1 MTYEKL
7 GLKENP
13 FRLTPPLIQSEIV
26 WAGMNEVKTNI
37 ENRIKIAILTKA
49 SRIVLNWGSY
59 GSGKTHASLYYSKT
73 NRLQEIVDENKASSA
88 KSIKITL
95 PRSSNNI
102 VQEFFRSF
110 LGQYS
115 LEDIFLDFQKIKT
128 EFGEETLNLMID
140 AYSNDKSI
148 ADVLKKLI
156 DIESKDSQDFS
167 KLKNYIH
174 GDSTKGTLT
183 SLGLPLGLNNDE
195 QIANLMAAVISCIT
209 HEKKIYS
216 TFIIWLDEFE
226 DIDTVNKNLA
236 DRFTTFL
243 RQFIDKTSNNLLL
256 FLNFTQKTFMDMED
270 LSSYLG
276 EALTSRAKAKI
287 DFANPTLDES
297 LIYIKEL
304 CENELFKIKGNDSP
318 FDNDETIKY
327 VLENIGNLN
336 ARKINESFSIIFEMA
351 LIMGKDKITVDFIN
365 QITDEIIAWDN

>member
-13 FRLTPPLIQSEIV
+13 FRLTPPLDQSEIV
-26 WAGMNEVKTNI
+26 WAGMNEVKTSI
-37 ENRIKIAILTKA
+37 ENRIKIALLTKA

-73 NRLQEIVDENKASSA
+73 DRLKEIAKENNVSPA

-115 LEDIFLDFQKIKT
+115 LEDILIDFQKIKT
-128 EFGEETLNLMID
+128 DFGEEKLNLMIN

-148 ADVLKKLI
+148 EDVLKKLI
-156 DIESKDSQDFS
+156 ESQTPDDFI
-167 KLKNYIH
+167 KLKNYIY

-209 HEKKIYS
+209 HDKKEYS

-297 LIYIKEL
+297 IVYIKEL
-304 CENELFKIKGNDSP
+304 CENKLFKIEGKDSP

-327 VLENIGNLN
+327 VLKNIGNLT

-351 LIMGKDKITVDFIN
+351 LIKGEEKITIDFIN

>member
-1 MTYEKL
+1 MTYENL

-13 FRLTPPLIQSEIV
+13 FRLTPPLDQKEIV
-26 WAGMNEVKTNI
+26 WAGMAEVKNNI
-37 ENRIKIAILTKA
+37 EKRIRIATLTKA

-73 NRLQEIVDENKASSA
+73 DRLQTMTSESGVSPV

-115 LEDIFLDFQKIKT
+115 LEDIFADFKKT
-128 EFGEETLNLMID
+128 QAEFGLDKLELMINSL
-140 AYSNDKSI
+140 SNDKSI
-148 ADVLKKLI
+148 ADVLKKLTN
-156 DIESKDSQDFS
+156 IESLPSDDFN
-167 KLKNYIH
+167 KLRNYIH
-174 GDSTKGTLT
+174 GDNTKATLT

-195 QIANLMAAVISCIT
+195 QIANIMASIISCIT
-209 HEKKIYS
+209 YDKKLYS

-270 LSSYLG
+270 LSGYLG
-276 EALTSRAKAKI
+276 DALTSRAKAKI
-287 DFANPTLDES
+287 DFENPTLEES
-297 LIYIKEL
+297 IIYIHEL
-304 CENELFKIKGNDSP
+304 CANPLFRIEGKDSP

-327 VLENIGNLN
+327 ALTHIGNLN
-336 ARKINESFSIIFEMA
+336 ARKINETFSIIFEMA
-351 LIMGKDKITVDFIN
+351 LIEEKNKITKDFIN
-365 QITDEIIAWDN
+365 EITDEIIAWEE

>member
-1 MTYEKL
+1 MTYQKL

-13 FRLTPPLIQSEIV
+13 FRLTPPLDQSEII
-26 WAGMNEVKTNI
+26 WAGMNEVKTSI
-37 ENRIKIAILTKA
+37 ENRIKIALLTKA
-49 SRIVLNWGSY
+49 SRIVLNWGAY

-73 NRLQEIVDENKASSA
+73 NRLEEMAKENNVSPA

-115 LEDIFLDFQKIKT
+115 LEDIFLDFKKIKDK
-128 EFGEETLNLMID
+128 FGEDKLNLMIN

-148 ADVLKKLI
+148 EDVLKKLI
-156 DIESKDSQDFS
+156 DIESNTSEDFI
-167 KLKNYIH
+167 KLKNYIY

-209 HEKKIYS
+209 HDKEIYS
-216 TFIIWLDEFE
+216 SFIIWLDEFE
-226 DIDTVNKNLA
+226 DIDTINKNLA

-270 LSSYLG
+270 LSGYLG

-287 DFANPTLDES
+287 DFANPTLEES
-297 LIYIKEL
+297 IIYIKDL
-304 CENELFKIKGNDSP
+304 CENELFKIEGKGSP

-327 VLENIGNLN
+327 VLENIGNLT

-351 LIMGKDKITVDFIN
+351 LIMDKEKITTDFIDE
-365 QITDEIIAWDN
+365 IKDEIIAWNN